1 MRRGCASRQVP
12 AAAAA
17 GQAAG
22 RSVWVLHGAA
32 TAGQGG
38 LAWMLP
44 CQIYGLTLPC
54 HWLQMVNVTRDMN
67 AAFGSLGREAL
78 ASSGQLTPTLAR
90 ELKEMRRDPLL
101 AALLARSGAGGSTG
115 SKSRKSG
122 GGKGGKSGE
131 DVQPPARGPDG
142 NYSWGSGA
150 MPWEIAATGQQFIQ
164 RHVRMQDVLSYIR

>member
-1 MRRGCASRQVP
+1 
-12 AAAAA
+12 
-17 GQAAG
+17 
-22 RSVWVLHGAA
+22 
-32 TAGQGG
+32 
-38 LAWMLP
+38 MLP